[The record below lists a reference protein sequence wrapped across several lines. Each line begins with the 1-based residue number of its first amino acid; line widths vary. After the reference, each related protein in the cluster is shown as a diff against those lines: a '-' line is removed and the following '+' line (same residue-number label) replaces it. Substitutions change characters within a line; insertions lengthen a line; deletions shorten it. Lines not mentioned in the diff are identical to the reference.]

1 MWVVGL
7 VKKAS
12 RFADPCRTNKQR
24 FVWVVWHRFRRPSRH
39 PKMLRHTL
47 WLLLATAMAA
57 PAVDSAK
64 SSARYEQVTIQHGG
78 GETETL
84 SLMVLTVRV
93 PQCHRCRSSGHA
105 STARAAR
112 PAQDGATS

>member
-1 MWVVGL
+1 
-7 VKKAS
+7 
-12 RFADPCRTNKQR
+12 
-24 FVWVVWHRFRRPSRH
+24 
-39 PKMLRHTL
+39 MLRHTL

-93 PQCHRCRSSGHA
+93 PQCNP
-105 STARAAR
+105 AAAPPAT
-112 PAQDGATS
+112 PAQLAQRGLPKMVRRPDDTSRVSRRWNSPSLSM